1 MKQNLMSGGPP
12 PKPLAV
18 CDEEDESK
26 RSSKDVVLSMDDYDN
41 DVHKEPR
48 PLSVTIPTAP
58 SQGASPIDLQ
68 MVAALMQDEEEII
81 PYASSRYTVEPLTD
95 LSRSSNRSVLVHLVE
110 TEYGEYMRI
119 YLHQ

>member
-1 MKQNLMSGGPP
+1 MLV
-12 PKPLAV
+12 PLLY
-18 CDEEDESK
+18 K
-26 RSSKDVVLSMDDYDN
+26 TI
-41 DVHKEPR
+41 
-48 PLSVTIPTAP
+48 TIPTAP

-81 PYASSRYTVEPLTD
+81 PYASSRYNVEPLTD
-95 LSRSSNRSVLVHLVE
+95 LFRSRNRSVLVHLVE